1 VDLACLAD
9 EPVSDET
16 MRELQRVT
24 SRLAVI
30 PHAGKQRYLT
40 GFASILS
47 GATVTEGLFDCPA
60 LRRQLR
66 EWDVTTNYQA
76 MMASSSGLARY
87 LFAPTIQQ
95 VAVRWVDL
103 IDVDSQKWFDYA
115 AKSRFP
121 MSMVFRTEGRRL
133 RDVECDLTRT
143 CDRLLV
149 VSEAERDLFR
159 SFSQTTRIAA
169 VGNGVDSQYFAPS
182 PSVKVDPFSCVF
194 VGVMNYK
201 PNADAAIWFA
211 KNVFPRVREL
221 YPFAGF
227 RIVGK
232 SPSAEVRALA
242 KLPGVEVTGSVPDV
256 RPWLHRSTCAV
267 VPLQIARGVQN
278 KVLEAMA
285 CGRPVICS
293 SAPLKGL
300 AAEPGLHLLKA
311 DSIDE
316 WVTAISQVFQDRCL
330 QQELGMAGSAFVNV
344 HHSWDQCLAPLD
356 AMLEQ
361 TTSGVRKRSEV
372 TG

>member
-1 VDLACLAD
+1 
-9 EPVSDET
+9 
-16 MRELQRVT
+16 
-24 SRLAVI
+24 
-30 PHAGKQRYLT
+30 
-40 GFASILS
+40 
-47 GATVTEGLFDCPA
+47 
-60 LRRQLR
+60 
-66 EWDVTTNYQA
+66 
-76 MMASSSGLARY
+76 
-87 LFAPTIQQ
+87 
-95 VAVRWVDL
+95 
-103 IDVDSQKWFDYA
+103 
-115 AKSRFP
+115 
-121 MSMVFRTEGRRL
+121 
-133 RDVECDLTRT
+133 
-143 CDRLLV
+143 
-149 VSEAERDLFR
+149 
-159 SFSQTTRIAA
+159 
-169 VGNGVDSQYFAPS
+169 
-182 PSVKVDPFSCVF
+182 
-194 VGVMNYK
+194 
-201 PNADAAIWFA
+201 
-211 KNVFPRVREL
+211 
-221 YPFAGF
+221 
-227 RIVGK
+227 
-232 SPSAEVRALA
+232 LA